1 MTATLEHRMVRRFGE
16 GVRGWLD
23 ALPSLVEGL
32 ARDWGLEVVRPFSG
46 GTSHTLLCER
56 AGEPVV
62 LKVTPEPAIAAQED
76 AALRAWEPSPRMVRV
91 LEADPARGALLL
103 EGLVPGTPASDG
115 PELIDV
121 LRALHIP
128 PPDGFPPLAE
138 RVDFIFGALRARH
151 PGDHDAAHEKAARL
165 ARDRVPATL
174 LHGDLHLRNVLD
186 AGPRGLVAI
195 DPRPCVGDPAS
206 DAVDFAYASP
216 DLREG
221 IERMSAVVDGDRLAA
236 WCEVFAAFF
245 PDHPANRPPGD
256 QSGDLSG
263 ADRTA

>member
-1 MTATLEHRMVRRFGE
+1 MVRRFGA
-16 GVRGWLD
+16 GVRSWLD
-23 ALPSLVEGL
+23 GLPSLVAGL
-32 ARDWGLEVVRPFSG
+32 CRDWGLEVVRPFSG
-46 GTSHTLLCER
+46 GTSHTLLCRR
-56 AGEPVV
+56 AGVPVV
-62 LKVTPEPAIAAQED
+62 LKVTPQPRLSVQEH

-103 EGLVPGTPASDG
+103 EGLEPGTPASDG
-115 PELIDV
+115 PALLDV

-128 PPDGFPPLAE
+128 APEGFPPLSE
-138 RVDFIFGALRARH
+138 RVDFVFGVLRARY
-151 PGDHDAAHEKAARL
+151 PGDHDAAHAKAARL
-165 ARDRVPATL
+165 ARDRVTPTL
-174 LHGDLHLRNVLD
+174 LHGDLHFQNVLD
-186 AGPRGLVAI
+186 AGARGLVAI

-236 WCEVFAAFF
+236 WCEVYAGFF
-245 PDHPANRPPGD
+245 PDHPSR
-256 QSGDLSG
+256 